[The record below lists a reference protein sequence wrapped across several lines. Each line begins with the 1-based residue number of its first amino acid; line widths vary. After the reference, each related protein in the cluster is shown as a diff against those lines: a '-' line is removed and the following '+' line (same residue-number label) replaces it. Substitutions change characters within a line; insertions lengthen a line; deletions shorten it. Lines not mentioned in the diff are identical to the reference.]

1 MLLLKVD
8 FNPVSEF
15 TDFVHNPYI
24 DLPLGLD
31 INKAVVYL
39 WLTAAVAIGVT
50 LLIVRR
56 GLKLRPDGRQTAVE
70 VVYDM
75 CQNQIARGGLPEEG
89 MRIWFPY
96 VATLFVFIWSMN
108 LIGFIPLPF
117 GERHVDVFGLSV
129 PEFQIYA
136 ASANLSVTLA
146 LTLVTFF
153 ATHIEGIRYNGPV
166 KYFKSWMP
174 SGLPSPRPFG
184 AKTPAVLILL
194 GLIAVIE
201 VLSQFVRIVS
211 LSFRLFFNMLA
222 GHLVIAVFLGLALA
236 ARHVLHPADRH
247 PDGGCPLPAR
257 VHADRRPPGVHLRH
271 PVRHLHRWSH
281 PPRPLGARM
290 ALEGNVHDASRALEL
305 GIATGIGA
313 IGPGI
318 GVGFIFGKTIEAVGR
333 QPEMRG
339 QLQGLMWLGFALT
352 EAIIFYALGMAFV
365 AYAIA

>member
-56 GLKLRPDGRQTAVE
+56 GLKLRPDGSQTAVE

-166 KYFKSWMP
+166 KYLKSWMQ

-184 AKTPAVLILL
+184 AKTPAVVILL

-222 GHLVIAVFLGLALA
+222 GHLVISVFLGLASLLGTYFILPIGIPMGVA
-236 ARHVLHPADRH
+236 LYLLECTLIAGLQAFIFATLSAIYIGGAIH
-247 PDGGCPLPAR
+247 PD
-257 VHADRRPPGVHLRH
+257 H
-271 PVRHLHRWSH
+271 
-281 PPRPLGARM
+281 
-290 ALEGNVHDASRALEL
+290 
-305 GIATGIGA
+305 
-313 IGPGI
+313 
-318 GVGFIFGKTIEAVGR
+318 
-333 QPEMRG
+333 
-339 QLQGLMWLGFALT
+339 
-352 EAIIFYALGMAFV
+352 
-365 AYAIA
+365 

>member
-15 TDFVHNPYI
+15 TDFVHHPYVN
-24 DLPLGLD
+24 LPLGMD
-31 INKAVVYL
+31 INKAVIYL
-39 WLTAAVAIGVT
+39 WLAAAVAMGVT

-70 VVYDM
+70 VVYEM
-75 CQNQIARGGLPEEG
+75 CQTQIAGGGLPEEG

-174 SGLPSPRPFG
+174 SGLPSPRPWG
-184 AKTPAVLILL
+184 LKSPAVLVLL

-201 VLSQFVRIVS
+201 VLSQLVRIVS

-222 GHLVIAVFLGLALA
+222 GHLVIAVFLGLASLLGTYFILPIGIPMGVA
-236 ARHVLHPADRH
+236 LYLLECTLIAGLQAFIFATLSAIYIGGAIH
-247 PDGGCPLPAR
+247 PD
-257 VHADRRPPGVHLRH
+257 H
-271 PVRHLHRWSH
+271 
-281 PPRPLGARM
+281 
-290 ALEGNVHDASRALEL
+290 
-305 GIATGIGA
+305 
-313 IGPGI
+313 
-318 GVGFIFGKTIEAVGR
+318 
-333 QPEMRG
+333 
-339 QLQGLMWLGFALT
+339 
-352 EAIIFYALGMAFV
+352 
-365 AYAIA
+365 

>member
-1 MLLLKVD
+1 MILLKVD
-8 FNPVSEF
+8 FNPVAEF
-15 TDFVHNPYI
+15 TDFVHNPYVS
-24 DLPLGLD
+24 LPLGLD
-31 INKAVVYL
+31 INKAVIYL
-39 WLTAAVAIGVT
+39 WLTAAVAMGVT

-56 GLKLRPDGRQTAVE
+56 GLKLRPDGSQTAVE

-222 GHLVIAVFLGLALA
+222 GHLVIAVFLGLASLLGTYFILPIGIPMGVA
-236 ARHVLHPADRH
+236 LYLLECTLIAGLQAFIFATLSAIYIGGAIH
-247 PDGGCPLPAR
+247 PD
-257 VHADRRPPGVHLRH
+257 H
-271 PVRHLHRWSH
+271 
-281 PPRPLGARM
+281 
-290 ALEGNVHDASRALEL
+290 
-305 GIATGIGA
+305 
-313 IGPGI
+313 
-318 GVGFIFGKTIEAVGR
+318 
-333 QPEMRG
+333 
-339 QLQGLMWLGFALT
+339 
-352 EAIIFYALGMAFV
+352 
-365 AYAIA
+365 

>member
-1 MLLLKVD
+1 MILLKVD
-8 FNPVSEF
+8 FNPVSDF
-15 TDFVHNPYI
+15 TDFVHNPYV

-39 WLTAAVAIGVT
+39 WLSAAVAMAVT
-50 LLIVRR
+50 LVIARR
-56 GLKLRPDGRQTAVE
+56 GLKLRPDGSQTAVE

-96 VATLFVFIWSMN
+96 VATLFVFIWAMN
-108 LIGFIPLPF
+108 LVGFIPLPF

-166 KYFKSWMP
+166 RYFKSWMP
-174 SGLPSPRPFG
+174 SGLPSPRPWG
-184 AKTPAVLILL
+184 PKSAAVLILL

-222 GHLVIAVFLGLALA
+222 GHLVIAVFLGLASLLGTYFILPIGIPMGVA
-236 ARHVLHPADRH
+236 LYLLECTLIAGLQAFIFATLSAIYIGGAIH
-247 PDGGCPLPAR
+247 PD
-257 VHADRRPPGVHLRH
+257 H
-271 PVRHLHRWSH
+271 
-281 PPRPLGARM
+281 
-290 ALEGNVHDASRALEL
+290 
-305 GIATGIGA
+305 
-313 IGPGI
+313 
-318 GVGFIFGKTIEAVGR
+318 
-333 QPEMRG
+333 
-339 QLQGLMWLGFALT
+339 
-352 EAIIFYALGMAFV
+352 
-365 AYAIA
+365 